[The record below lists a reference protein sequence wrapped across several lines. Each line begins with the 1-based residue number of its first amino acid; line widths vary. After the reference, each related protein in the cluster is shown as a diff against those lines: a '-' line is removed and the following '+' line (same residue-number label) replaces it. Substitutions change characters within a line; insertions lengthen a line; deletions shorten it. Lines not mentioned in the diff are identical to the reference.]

1 MAENRK
7 QLLHIRSNQPNTE
20 GNGPKLPTS
29 EQIEYGE
36 IAINYLKD
44 NETISIKNS
53 ADEIVTFKSNKVLE
67 KTLNDHVSNYDNPHQ
82 VTKGQIGLG
91 NVNNTSDLE
100 KPLSNAA
107 TTELNKKINSGD
119 VVDNLTTNDSTKPL
133 SANQGK
139 VLKVMIDGIGGGQAG
154 DISDLLARVSALEEE
169 LEKGIAMADI
179 VIADSL

>member
-1 MAENRK
+1 MADRK
-7 QLLHIRSNQPNTE
+7 KIQHIKSKSLNSE
-20 GNGPKLPTS
+20 SNGPKLPTP

-53 ADEIVTFKSNKVLE
+53 ENEIVTFKSNKVLE

-82 VTKGQIGLG
+82 VTKEQIGLG

-107 TTELNKKINSGD
+107 TIELNKKINSGD
-119 VVDNLTTNDSTKPL
+119 VIDNLITNDSTKPL

-139 VLKVMIDGIGGGQAG
+139 VLKDLIDGIGEGQVG

-169 LEKGIAMADI
+169 LEKGVAMSDT
-179 VIADSL
+179 VITDSL

>member
-1 MAENRK
+1 M
-7 QLLHIRSNQPNTE
+7 
-20 GNGPKLPTS
+20 PTPT
-29 EQIEYGE
+29 QIEYGE

-44 NETISIKNS
+44 NETISIRNS
-53 ADEIVTFKSNKVLE
+53 EDEIVTFKSNKVLE

-91 NVNNTSDLE
+91 NVNNTSDLD

-139 VLKVMIDGIGGGQAG
+139 VLKGLIDGIGGGQAG

-169 LEKGIAMADI
+169 LEKGVAMADI

>member
-1 MAENRK
+1 MAERKHLLHVKSK
-7 QLLHIRSNQPNTE
+7 QLVE
-20 GNGPKLPTS
+20 GKPKLPLAS
-29 EQIEYGE
+29 DIDYGE

-53 ADEIVTFKSNKVLE
+53 ENEIVTFKSNKVLE

-82 VTKGQIGLG
+82 VTKEQIGLG

-107 TTELNKKINSGD
+107 KIELNKKINSGD
-119 VVDNLTTNDSTKPL
+119 VIDNLTTNDSTKPL

-139 VLKVMIDGIGGGQAG
+139 VLKGLIDGIDQGQVG

-169 LEKGIAMADI
+169 LDKGVAMADI